1 VLYPVALKYV
11 TELAFADVSV
21 VAPGTWWVQ
30 QALAKLKAHGKVP
43 KLGVHLF
50 VDTGMGRDGVMPD
63 SAPELASIIQKS
75 AAHLHMRG
83 VMSHLCCT
91 SYITS
96 AKRHGNSSPE
106 NIKDM
111 FGGEGKVKAWNKPDM
126 TSLQLRR
133 FSSVMQTLKQ
143 KGLMPDGAV
152 AHIGSSGAVSQGMH
166 DAAFDMVRVGRMLVD
181 GDSDD
186 APKAELVSIEKQPDN
201 TPELASCQLQVMT
214 TKTLPADWCVGYG
227 CETLPNI
234 QRVGKLKEPKRV
246 AILQED
252 CPRGWAGPNA
262 GLSENSYANAH
273 GEKLKILLA
282 HGSCGTVLEAS
293 AATVCKA
300 TAVTDVRLIPAVGV
314 DLVHVLLTRSVIP
327 PVLALSASL
336 VVTVR

>member
-1 VLYPVALKYV
+1 MTLAITTPMVQSHAALADLSSGQRDERHLIKLEKGGVSARSDFTELRKRTGVHPLDAKTLRQRLSKLRQRVPEQTKIMVVVKNVFNAPAWAHAIEKADTDSVVHAFGFECAGDALAYRKLSSAKEAMVLYPVALKYV

-126 TSLQLRR
+126 TSLQLRQPQNETQAFPDRSR
-133 FSSVMQTLKQ
+133 FA
-143 KGLMPDGAV
+143 GD
-152 AHIGSSGAVSQGMH
+152 
-166 DAAFDMVRVGRMLVD
+166 FRV
-181 GDSDD
+181 
-186 APKAELVSIEKQPDN
+186 
-201 TPELASCQLQVMT
+201 
-214 TKTLPADWCVGYG
+214 
-227 CETLPNI
+227 
-234 QRVGKLKEPKRV
+234 
-246 AILQED
+246 
-252 CPRGWAGPNA
+252 
-262 GLSENSYANAH
+262 
-273 GEKLKILLA
+273 
-282 HGSCGTVLEAS
+282 
-293 AATVCKA
+293 
-300 TAVTDVRLIPAVGV
+300 
-314 DLVHVLLTRSVIP
+314 
-327 PVLALSASL
+327 
-336 VVTVR
+336 